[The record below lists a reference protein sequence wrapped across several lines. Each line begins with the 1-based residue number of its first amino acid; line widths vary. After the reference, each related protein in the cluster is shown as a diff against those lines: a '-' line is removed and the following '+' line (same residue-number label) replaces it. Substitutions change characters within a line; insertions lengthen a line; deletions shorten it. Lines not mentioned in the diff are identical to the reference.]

1 MLKKKI
7 CMLGVYSVGKTSLV
21 RSFVAGI
28 FEDRYLSTVGVK
40 IDKKPVEIEGQ
51 SMEFIL
57 WDIAGED
64 DHFSVPPSYLRG
76 TSGYLLVIDGTRKAT
91 FERALDLQR
100 RTAEVLGPV
109 PFVAVLNKADLVDRW
124 ELGPAELAV
133 LDQMKWTFIKTSAK
147 LGTGVEEAFVL
158 LGRQLIQ
165 ASSPASPF

>member
-21 RSFVAGI
+21 RSFVDSI

-40 IDKKPVEIEGQ
+40 IDKKQVEIDGQ
-51 SMEFIL
+51 PMEFIL

-76 TSGYLLVIDGTRKAT
+76 TSGYLLVIDGTRKTT

-100 RTAEVLGPV
+100 RTADVLGPV
-109 PFVAVLNKADLVDRW
+109 PFVAVLNKADLIDRW

-133 LDQMKWTFIKTSAK
+133 LDQMKWRFIKTSAK
-147 LGTGVEEAFVL
+147 LGTGVEEAFAE
-158 LGRQLIQ
+158 LGRELIH
-165 ASSPASPF
+165 S